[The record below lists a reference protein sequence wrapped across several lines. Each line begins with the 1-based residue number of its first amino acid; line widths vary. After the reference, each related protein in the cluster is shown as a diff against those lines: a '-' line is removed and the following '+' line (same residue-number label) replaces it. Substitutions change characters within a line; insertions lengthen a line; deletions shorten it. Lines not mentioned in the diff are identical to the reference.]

1 MKKVCTI
8 LTMCLLM
15 TFFSTTDVEAQIVK
29 GEAFMGLNLS
39 QIDGDMAYGYKR
51 FGLHA
56 GLGGLVPVYK
66 KDNFDIDFSM
76 EIVFNQRGSHQR
88 QQFKEDENGI
98 TGEYD
103 VYMNY
108 LEVPVLF
115 YFSDR
120 QIYSLGLGASYG
132 RMIGLKEYEHGKL
145 TDVNLSYK
153 GEDRYSL
160 HDFSVLFE
168 GKIRLYERLKLAVRY
183 QYSMLPIRTRDFD
196 LVNGEPNMEW
206 QDVKQYNNNITVRLI
221 YVFNEDRSEY
231 IYDEYEFHGDNPRVH
246 QKAIDKQLKK
256 LRKKQAK
263 AEKKA
268 AK

>member
-66 KDNFDIDFSM
+66 KGNFDIDFSM

-153 GEDRYSL
+153 GEDRYSQ
-160 HDFSVLFE
+160 HDFCILAE